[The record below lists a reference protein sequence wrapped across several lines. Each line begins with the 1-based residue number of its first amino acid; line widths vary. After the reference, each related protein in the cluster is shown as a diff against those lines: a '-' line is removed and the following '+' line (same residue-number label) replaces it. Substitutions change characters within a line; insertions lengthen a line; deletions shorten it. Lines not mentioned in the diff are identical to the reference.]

1 MMVLDS
7 MLEKL
12 LPLGLYDLDE
22 GSNVFAE
29 LSAYAEALQRH
40 KDNTNEVLRECFIS
54 SSESFGLDDRES
66 LIGFTSGSDF
76 DTADRREMLI
86 LRKSINENDFTVSGF
101 TKMLRSFGVA
111 SYQLTEHP
119 SQYSINVAINGIIT
133 NDKKAWIES
142 QIMKIIPVNMT
153 AVVEFDS

>member
-12 LPLGLYDLDE
+12 LSLGLYDLDE

-111 SYQLTEHP
+111 SYQLT
-119 SQYSINVAINGIIT
+119 INGIFT